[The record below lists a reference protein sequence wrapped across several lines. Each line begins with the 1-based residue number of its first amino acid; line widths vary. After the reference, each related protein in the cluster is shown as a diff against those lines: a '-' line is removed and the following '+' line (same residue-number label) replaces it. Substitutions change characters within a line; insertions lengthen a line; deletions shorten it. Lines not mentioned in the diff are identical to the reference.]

1 MKKSLKI
8 SALILG
14 AAVAAAALAFAL
26 LGGRKE
32 GERPRNA
39 PLELFKSVPSDAVYA
54 ACFGNAAKG
63 LDILL
68 DPSSP
73 LKHLDL
79 CGLRDARMS
88 FSYNYAAQLVPLLA
102 LEAGET
108 PVDGICENASTL
120 GLKTL
125 EVSIDGK
132 RVLLVSPS
140 SSLLAQSR
148 SHIEAA
154 SSILEAPLFRKALP
168 FVSENAVIVRN
179 SAVSR
184 LLPKSFPMME
194 YISRKDICSFLKQ
207 FSEWMVFNL
216 TRDGGFEMTPISD
229 DSPIYYHKALAEG
242 GESRIADIL
251 PYGVEFVVD
260 FTFDDWKTRKA
271 LIDSYLD
278 AHNKLGR
285 HKGALKTAG
294 SLDVKEIARIVFEG
308 RELLLVRP
316 DKVPSKI
323 PSWNPDVIFGG
334 IFDLSDKGCSVSYRD
349 WIVYGRQ
356 QAVDSFI
363 MSLKQAPAGWP
374 EGKLDAILY
383 SRNTGLITS
392 RGEKIECEWNHSR

>member
-1 MKKSLKI
+1 MKKSFRI
-8 SALILG
+8 PALVLG
-14 AAVAAAALAFAL
+14 AVLAAAALAFAL

-32 GERPRNA
+32 GGQSRNA

-68 DPSSP
+68 DSSSP
-73 LKHLDL
+73 FRRLDL
-79 CGLRDARMS
+79 CGLRDAKMS

-108 PVDGICENASTL
+108 PVDGICESASSL

-148 SHIEAA
+148 SHIEAG

-168 FVSENAVIVRN
+168 LVSENAVIVRN

-194 YISRKDICSFLKQ
+194 YISRKDICSFIRQ

-216 TRDGGFEMTPISD
+216 TRDGGFEMTPVSD
-229 DSPIYYHKALAEG
+229 DSPVYYHKALAEG
-242 GESRIADIL
+242 GESRVADIL

-260 FTFDDWKTRKA
+260 FSFEDWKARKT

-278 AHNKLGR
+278 SHNKLGR
-285 HKGALKTAG
+285 HKAALRTAG

-308 RELLLVRP
+308 KELLLVRP
-316 DKVPSKI
+316 DEVPSKI
-323 PSWNPDVIFGG
+323 PSWNPDVLFGD

-363 MSLKQAPAGWP
+363 MSLKQAPSGWP

-383 SRNTGLITS
+383 CKNTGIVTS
-392 RGEKIECEWNHSR
+392 RSEKIECKWNHSR